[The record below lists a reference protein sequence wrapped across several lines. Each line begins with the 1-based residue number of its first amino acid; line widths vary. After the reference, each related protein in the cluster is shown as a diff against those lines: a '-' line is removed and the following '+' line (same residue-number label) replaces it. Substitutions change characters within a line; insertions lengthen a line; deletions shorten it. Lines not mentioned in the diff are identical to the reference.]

1 MATIYEFI
9 VKNQV
14 GEGTGTGGAGEGGA
28 GKSARNIFGTSF
40 SGKKGGV
47 EANRKMRAINPM
59 LNKMTGGWWEKGTRL
74 GRAGVGLLKFNPK
87 TGAFAGISGVA
98 VAIIV
103 SFIIQQVLRLQAKQQ
118 LEARKVNQNNFKKLE
133 VGGEGAISE
142 AYGVSTNFWDGKI
155 TYNKN
160 K

>member
-9 VKNQV
+9 VKNQAT
-14 GEGTGTGGAGEGGA
+14 EGTGTGGDGKQGG
-28 GKSARNIFGTSF
+28 GKSARNLFGSSF
-40 SGKKGGV
+40 SGRKGGV
-47 EANRKMRAINPM
+47 EANRKIRAINPV
-59 LNKMTGGWWEKGTRL
+59 LNRMTGGWWEKGTRL
-74 GRAGVGLLKFNPK
+74 GRAGAGLLKFNPK

-98 VAIIV
+98 VAIII
-103 SFIIQQVLRLQAKQQ
+103 SFVLQQVLQLQLKQQ
-118 LEARKVNQNNFKKLE
+118 IEARKVNQNNFKKLE
-133 VGGEGAISE
+133 SGGEGAISE

>member
-9 VKNQV
+9 VKNQATK
-14 GEGTGTGGAGEGGA
+14 GTGTGGDGKQGG
-28 GKSARNIFGTSF
+28 GKSARNLFGSSF

-47 EANRKMRAINPM
+47 EANRKMRAINPV
-59 LNKMTGGWWEKGTRL
+59 LNRMTGGWWEKGTRL
-74 GRAGVGLLKFNPK
+74 GRAGVGLVRFNK
-87 TGAFAGISGVA
+87 SKGKWQVSGVG
-98 VAIIV
+98 VAIIIAFV
-103 SFIIQQVLRLQAKQQ
+103 LQQVLQLQRKQQ
-118 LEARKVNQNNFKKLE
+118 IEARKVNQNNFKKLE
-133 VGGEGAISE
+133 SGGEGAISE

>member
-9 VKNQV
+9 VKNQATK
-14 GEGTGTGGAGEGGA
+14 GTGTGGDGKGGV
-28 GKSARNIFGTSF
+28 GKSTTGLFG
-40 SGKKGGV
+40 SGEKGGV

-74 GRAGVGLLKFNPK
+74 GRAGAGLLQFDKK
-87 TGAFAGISGVA
+87 TGAFAGLSGVA
-98 VAIIV
+98 ITIII
-103 SFIIQQVLRLQAKQQ
+103 SFVLQQVLQLQRKQQ
-118 LEARKVNQNNFKKLE
+118 IEARKVNQNNFKKLE
-133 VGGEGAISE
+133 SGGEGAISE

>member
-74 GRAGVGLLKFNPK
+74 GRAGVGLVRFNK
-87 TGAFAGISGVA
+87 SKGKWQVSGVA

-133 VGGEGAISE
+133 VGGEGAITD
-142 AYGVSTNFWDGKI
+142 AYSVSTNFWDGKI